1 MFEDTPQ
8 LCLLGLKVPNQ
19 LEVHIVKLLLKR
31 LGENGL
37 LLVDY
42 LFNYLFLL
50 ISEGWLLLLLH
61 DRPLRCGVS
70 PIFKVLNV
78 HHVDIF
84 KAIAIMPTG
93 TLFHRHLDLLYL
105 RLAICGGSVQ
115 WAHRRSQFFLDGL
128 LHFV

>member
-8 LCLLGLKVPNQ
+8 LCLLGLEVPNQ

-50 ISEGWLLLLLH
+50 ISQGWLLLFLH
-61 DRPLRCGVS
+61 DRPL
-70 PIFKVLNV
+70 
-78 HHVDIF
+78 
-84 KAIAIMPTG
+84 
-93 TLFHRHLDLLYL
+93 
-105 RLAICGGSVQ
+105 
-115 WAHRRSQFFLDGL
+115 
-128 LHFV
+128 